1 MNAKYAV
8 LAMLYFVQGIPYG
21 LQSGLLPIYFRTL
34 GLSFTKISLSKVLY
48 VPWVLKVLWAPL
60 VDQYFSKR
68 SWLLF
73 TLYGFVLTC
82 LACSLMAPETN
93 FFPVAVVLLL
103 MNFCASIQDV
113 AVDAVAIQLLTQ
125 REIGYGN
132 TIQVVSYK
140 LGSTLAGGG
149 LLTFLHHL
157 GWQTLFVGL
166 ALVYVVAIGVTW
178 NANLKLKV
186 RFDPQHSWVRYR
198 SLNPWILLQE
208 LLVVPD
214 TLWTVGL
221 VLLYKLG
228 EQGAI
233 SMFPLFLLDHSF
245 SPQELGFWNGIVAMI
260 ISIIGSSLG
269 GYLMSKQ
276 GNPFSMLK
284 ALMVFRFFSLVFQTL
299 LLVAYEDKKSVFEVA
314 ALLSIFLQHF
324 IAGLVTTLTFSIMMQ
339 CAQKAQE
346 SLQATHYSLLA
357 TLEVLGKLVFSSL
370 AGSLVDWLGF
380 VGAFSVFLALSST
393 SVAYI
398 LSSSRR

>member
-8 LAMLYFVQGIPYG
+8 LAMLYFLQGIPYG

-48 VPWVLKVLWAPL
+48 VPWILKVFWAPL
-60 VDQYFSKR
+60 VDQYFTKR
-68 SWLLF
+68 SWLLV
-73 TLYGFVLTC
+73 TLYGFVLAC
-82 LACSLMAPETN
+82 LACSFMAPETN
-93 FFPVAVVLLL
+93 FFPVAIVLLL

-132 TIQVVSYK
+132 TIQVVAYK
-140 LGSTLAGGG
+140 MGSVLAGGG
-149 LLTFLHHL
+149 LLTFLDHL

-178 NANLKLKV
+178 NANLKMQV
-186 RFDPQHSWVRYR
+186 RFNPQYSWVRHKTA
-198 SLNPWILLQE
+198 NPWLTLQE
-208 LLVVPD
+208 LLKVPD
-214 TLWTVGL
+214 THWTIGL

-260 ISIIGSSLG
+260 FSIIGSLLG
-269 GYLMSKQ
+269 GYLISKQ

-284 ALMVFRFFSLVFQTL
+284 VLMIFRLFSLVFQTL
-299 LLVAYEDKKSVFEVA
+299 LLVAYEDKQSVFEGA
-314 ALLSIFLQHF
+314 AVLSIILQHF
-324 IAGLVTTLTFSIMMQ
+324 IAGLVTTLTFTLMMQ

-357 TLEVLGKLVFSSL
+357 TLEVLAKMVFSSL

-380 VGAFSVFLALSST
+380 TSAFSVFLALSSV

-398 LSSSRR
+398 LSSRR

>member
-34 GLSFTKISLSKVLY
+34 GLSFTKISLSKVVYL
-48 VPWVLKVLWAPL
+48 PWILKMLWAPL
-60 VDQYFSKR
+60 VDHYLTKR
-68 SWLLF
+68 TWLLL
-73 TLYGFVLTC
+73 TLYGFVLAC

-93 FFPVAVVLLL
+93 FFLVAIVLLL

-113 AVDAVAIQLLTQ
+113 AVDAIAIQLLTQ
-125 REIGYGN
+125 HEIGYGN
-132 TIQVVSYK
+132 TIQVVAYK
-140 LGSTLAGGG
+140 LGSVLAGGG

-166 ALVYVVAIGVTW
+166 ALLYVVAIGVTW

-186 RFDPQHSWVRYR
+186 RFDPQYSWVRFR
-198 SLNPWILLQE
+198 TLNPCLMLQE
-208 LLVVPD
+208 LLKVPD

-228 EQGAI
+228 EQGAV

-260 ISIIGSSLG
+260 FSIVGSSLG

-284 ALMVFRFFSLVFQTL
+284 TLMVFRLFSLVFQTL
-299 LLVAYEDKKSVFEVA
+299 LLVAYEDKKPVFEVA
-314 ALLSIFLQHF
+314 AVLSIFLQHF

-346 SLQATHYSLLA
+346 NIQATHYSLLA

-370 AGSLVDWLGF
+370 AGIVVDWLGF
-380 VGAFSVFLALSST
+380 VGAFSVFLALSSI

-398 LSSSRR
+398 LSSRR

>member
-34 GLSFTKISLSKVLY
+34 GLSFTKISLSKVVYL
-48 VPWVLKVLWAPL
+48 PWILKMLWAPL
-60 VDQYFSKR
+60 VDHYLTKR
-68 SWLLF
+68 TWLLL
-73 TLYGFVLTC
+73 TLYGFVLAC

-93 FFPVAVVLLL
+93 FFLVAIVLLL

-113 AVDAVAIQLLTQ
+113 AVDAIAIQLLTQ
-125 REIGYGN
+125 HEIGYGN
-132 TIQVVSYK
+132 TIQVVAYK
-140 LGSTLAGGG
+140 LGSVLAGGG

-166 ALVYVVAIGVTW
+166 ALLYVVAIGVTW

-186 RFDPQHSWVRYR
+186 RFDPQYSWVRFR
-198 SLNPWILLQE
+198 TLNPCLMLQE
-208 LLVVPD
+208 LLKVPD

-228 EQGAI
+228 EQGAV

-260 ISIIGSSLG
+260 FSIVGSSLG
-269 GYLMSKQ
+269 AFKWG
-276 GNPFSMLK
+276 FMLWI
-284 ALMVFRFFSLVFQTL
+284 LHVVFHLTLPNFSLPAGTVFL
-299 LLVAYEDKKSVFEVA
+299 PLA
-314 ALLSIFLQHF
+314 AVLSIFLQHF

-346 SLQATHYSLLA
+346 NIQATHYSLLA

-370 AGSLVDWLGF
+370 AGIVVDWLGF
-380 VGAFSVFLALSST
+380 VGAFSVFLALSRIYLFPF
-393 SVAYI
+393 AF
-398 LSSSRR
+398 LS